1 MQKRRAVQAQQEPPV
16 EEVCEAEAHQEAE
29 VHPVVEVH
37 SVVIV
42 EVEEDQGVD
51 SVIVE
56 EEVDR
61 EVVSVVIEVV
71 EVDSRVGVE
80 VDTRVWAGGCCSL
93 LSAGYVYLSSR
104 FRSARAAETASS

>member
-1 MQKRRAVQAQQEPPV
+1 MQQEPPV
-16 EEVCEAEAHQEAE
+16 EGVCEAEAHQEAE
-29 VHPVVEVH
+29 VHPGGEAH

-61 EVVSVVIEVV
+61 EVVSVVIEVD
-71 EVDSRVGVE
+71 EVDSQVGAEEDIRSWV
-80 VDTRVWAGGCCSL
+80 GGCCSSL
-93 LSAGYVYLSSR
+93 LRVMYIYLR
-104 FRSARAAETASS
+104 ELGQRELQRQLLARPWL